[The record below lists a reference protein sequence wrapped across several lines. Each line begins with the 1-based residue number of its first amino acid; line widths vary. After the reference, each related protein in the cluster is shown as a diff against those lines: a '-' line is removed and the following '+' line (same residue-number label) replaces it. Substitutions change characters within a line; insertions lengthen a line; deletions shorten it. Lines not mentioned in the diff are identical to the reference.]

1 MYNKNRKWRNHKRGQ
16 PQNNVLDTSNFGEFT
31 DVSVFLVY
39 LLLRSSITSAIIE
52 VRAMIVI
59 PIKA

>member
-1 MYNKNRKWRNHKRGQ
+1 MEKTTNVAYLKLICKN
-16 PQNNVLDTSNFGEFT
+16 TSNSGKFYRC
-31 DVSVFLVY
+31 VCFLVY
-39 LLLRSSITSAIIE
+39 LLLQSSITSAIIE